1 MDAEVLKNTGLGHF
15 NADRYSEAA
24 AAFDQAALA
33 FEAAGRPADAAE
45 MRNNLCVVKM
55 SQDDFQGAL
64 AAVEGT
70 EAVFAAAGDPRR
82 EAQAIANRAACYEG
96 LGRVED
102 ALQTYQ
108 RAIDLL
114 GDIGESDT
122 RAACY
127 KRISGLQVKS
137 GQQLQALAS
146 MRSGLDLTDKPSMR
160 ERMLKGM
167 LDKAVKGLGM
177 K

>member
-1 MDAEVLKNTGLGHF
+1 MDAEALKKTGLDHF
-15 NADRYSEAA
+15 KADRFADAA
-24 AAFDQAALA
+24 SAFDQAALA
-33 FEAAGRPADAAE
+33 FEAAGRSADAAE

-55 SQDDFQGAL
+55 SQDDWPGAL

-70 EAVFAAAGDPRR
+70 EAIFAAVGDSRR
-82 EAQAIANRAACYEG
+82 EAQAIANRAACFEG

-114 GDIGESDT
+114 GDLGEHET
-122 RAACY
+122 RSACY
-127 KRISGLQVKS
+127 KRMSGLQVKS

-167 LDKAVKGLGM
+167 LDKAIKGLGM
-177 K
+177 

>member
-1 MDAEVLKNTGLGHF
+1 MDAEALKKTGLDHF
-15 NADRYSEAA
+15 KADRFADAA
-24 AAFDQAALA
+24 SAFDQSALA

-55 SQDDFQGAL
+55 SQDDWPGAL

-70 EAVFAAAGDPRR
+70 EAVFAAAGDSRR
-82 EAQAIANRAACYEG
+82 EAQAIANRAACFEG

-114 GDIGESDT
+114 GDIGEHET
-122 RAACY
+122 RSACY
-127 KRISGLQVKS
+127 KRMSGLQVKS

-146 MRSGLDLTDKPSMR
+146 MRSGLDLTDRPSMR

-167 LDKAVKGLGM
+167 LDKAIKGLGM
-177 K
+177 

>member
-1 MDAEVLKNTGLGHF
+1 MDAEALKKTGLDHF
-15 NADRYSEAA
+15 KADRFADAA
-24 AAFDQAALA
+24 SAFDQAALA

-55 SQDDFQGAL
+55 SQDDWPGAL

-70 EAVFAAAGDPRR
+70 EAVFAAAGDSRR
-82 EAQAIANRAACYEG
+82 EAQAIANRAACFEG

-114 GDIGESDT
+114 GDIGEHET
-122 RAACY
+122 RSACY
-127 KRISGLQVKS
+127 KRISGQS
-137 GQQLQALAS
+137 WQCSNQ
-146 MRSGLDLTDKPSMR
+146 
-160 ERMLKGM
+160 
-167 LDKAVKGLGM
+167 
-177 K
+177 

>member
-1 MDAEVLKNTGLGHF
+1 MDAEALKKSGLAHF
-15 NADRYSEAA
+15 SSDRFAEAA
-24 AAFDQAALA
+24 IAFDQAALA
-33 FEAAGRPADAAE
+33 YEAAGRPADAAE

-55 SQDDFQGAL
+55 SQDDWPGAL

-70 EAVFAAAGDPRR
+70 EAVFAAAGDGRR
-82 EAQAIANRAACYEG
+82 EAQAIANRAACFEG
-96 LGRVED
+96 LGRVDE

-114 GDIGESDT
+114 GELGEHDT
-122 RAACY
+122 RSACY
-127 KRISGLQVKS
+127 KRMSGLQVKS
-137 GQQLQALAS
+137 GRQLEALAS
-146 MRSGLDLTDKPSMR
+146 MRSGLDLTNKPSMR

-177 K
+177 Q

>member
-1 MDAEVLKNTGLGHF
+1 MDAEALKKNGLDHF
-15 NADRYSEAA
+15 KADRFGDAA
-24 AAFDQAALA
+24 SAFDQAALA

-55 SQDDFQGAL
+55 SQDDWPGAL

-70 EAVFAAAGDPRR
+70 DAIFAAAGDSRR
-82 EAQAIANRAACYEG
+82 EAQAIANRAACFEG

-114 GDIGESDT
+114 GEFGEHET
-122 RAACY
+122 RSACY
-127 KRISGLQVKS
+127 KRMSGLQVKN

-160 ERMLKGM
+160 ERVLKGM
-167 LDKAVKGLGM
+167 LDKAIKGLGM
-177 K
+177 